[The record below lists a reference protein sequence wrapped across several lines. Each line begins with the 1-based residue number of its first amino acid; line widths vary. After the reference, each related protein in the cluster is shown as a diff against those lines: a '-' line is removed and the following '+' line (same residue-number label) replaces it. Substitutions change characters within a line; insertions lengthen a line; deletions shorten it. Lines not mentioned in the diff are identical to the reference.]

1 MTDTTL
7 ASTHEHAPAGM
18 DVLRY
23 TRPTAMDVS
32 GAHIAHEVNQP
43 LAAILINANVAML
56 CLTKGTPDLD
66 EAKQAIEDIIGS
78 THRASAVVRCVRDL
92 IRDVPPVVADID
104 INDVIE
110 DVLKH
115 MRFDLRRH
123 GVAVETELVEALAP
137 IEGDRVQLERVVA
150 NLVANGIDAM
160 SAVKDRRRTLR
171 ISTQLT
177 ERSEVLIAVE
187 DTGTGVDPA
196 NIHRIFD
203 PLFTSKVDGMGLGLS
218 ICRSIVEAHGG
229 RLWATPS
236 HPHGSVFRF
245 VIPAAS
251 PQGDA
256 RAPRIRSR
264 SAACMT
270 TLPRKSRGRTD
281 FDRTDAPGRDSDL
294 VT

>member
-7 ASTHEHAPAGM
+7 ALTHEHAPAGV

-23 TRPTAMDVS
+23 IRPTTMDVS

-92 IRDVPPVVADID
+92 IREVPPVVADLD

-123 GVAVETELVEALAP
+123 GIAVETELGEILRPVG
-137 IEGDRVQLERVVA
+137 GDRVQLERVVA

-160 SAVKDRRRTLR
+160 STVKDRRRKLR

-177 ERSEVLIAVE
+177 DRSEVMIAVE

-229 RLWATPS
+229 RLWAAPS
-236 HPHGSVFRF
+236 HPHGSIFRF
-245 VIPAAS
+245 VIPAR
-251 PQGDA
+251 QGDVLA
-256 RAPRIRSR
+256 RRTTSR

-270 TLPRKSRGRTD
+270 TLPRKSRVD
-281 FDRTDAPGRDSDL
+281 FDRAEMPGRDSDL